1 MKNRY
6 LMLALSAFL
15 FFSEL
20 SFAQDGL
27 NNSIWVYDKVS
38 DIDVFGRHDSNA
50 IAHLT
55 KEFEKVTIKA
65 DGKKLA
71 IENDFLENKKICSTD
86 YVEIK
91 KTPLSYYMSKNTV
104 DMYKQVY
111 KKNNVILPNDIY
123 ILTSLYPGKE
133 CPSPYGEMLKV
144 DGYLTFS
151 EKNYILFFKRQGDDL
166 NKSAEHVKNDNWSN
180 YCHDDNAGQ
189 EFDGSSKTLCS
200 FSGVSINTAYKK
212 LKEINESS
220 GAYLQ
225 SCLPAKNEM
234 RKINSAVVDYKWS
247 GGGMLNITVKM
258 ENETVDYTFRRA
270 STGTNLVILTD
281 SQY

>member
-6 LMLALSAFL
+6 LILALSAFL
-15 FFSEL
+15 CFSEL

-27 NNSIWVYDKVS
+27 NTSVWVYDKVS
-38 DIDVFGRHDSNA
+38 SIDIFGHHDSNA

-55 KEFEKVTIKA
+55 EEFEKVTIKA

-71 IENDFLENKKICSTD
+71 IENDFLGNTKICSTD
-86 YVEIK
+86 YVEVK

-111 KKNNVILPNDIY
+111 KNSNVLFPNDIY

-133 CPSPYGEMLKV
+133 CPSPYSEMLKV

-151 EKNYILFFKRQGDDL
+151 EKNYVLFFKRQSYDL
-166 NKSAEHVKNDNWSN
+166 SKSAGYVKNDNWSN
-180 YCHDDNAGQ
+180 YCHDDKAGQ
-189 EFDGSSKTLCS
+189 EFDGSSKTSCS
-200 FSGVSINTAYKK
+200 FPGESINTAYNKF
-212 LKEINESS
+212 KEINKS
-220 GAYLQ
+220 GSTYLR
-225 SCLPAKNEM
+225 SYLPAKDET
-234 RKINSAVVDYKWS
+234 RKIDSGVVDYKWS
-247 GGGMLNITVKM
+247 GDEMLNITVKM
-258 ENETVDYTFRRA
+258 ENETVNYTFRREP
-270 STGTNLVILTD
+270 TGTNLVIATD